1 VTGSAI
7 HAWREA
13 QRQRSDFRCDPV
25 PLSELPAWRL
35 DEGEIAHHTGGFFRI
50 VGVHTQSD
58 HKGIDGNMQPF
69 ILQPEIGILGIL
81 AKPGADGP
89 QILVQAKTE
98 PGNVG
103 AVQLAPSFQCTPS
116 NYTQRHGGERA
127 PFLDFF
133 ANPTGARVISDL
145 CQSEQGTRFL
155 GKFNRNMVVEIAP
168 GAAPE
173 AGGAWRWVP
182 AFELLQL
189 VQAQNVLNTDARSVL
204 VSTPWGYFS
213 HGAPFARWRG
223 TGGFGEQL
231 LLSYTAGEDRAEHA
245 TNDLLA
251 WIAQRRRDTSV
262 ANTRVALASLP
273 GWQSDG
279 TAIQPRG
286 TGSFAVRGFR
296 VRARDREVPE
306 WDQPLVDSAGCGL
319 VALLCQR
326 RAGVLHLLMRA
337 KAEPGLGNTIEFT
350 AAVQIPPG
358 EIAASEPEAALAA
371 LAAGASGA
379 VVHLRCEQ
387 SEEGG
392 RFFQDRND
400 YVVAEI
406 PDSLPIDDDEE
417 LRWVTLA
424 QLETLC
430 TRPGLVTNEARSA
443 ASLLLAMA

>member
-1 VTGSAI
+1 MTGSEI
-7 HAWREA
+7 HAWRDE
-13 QRQRSDFRCDPV
+13 QLQRSDFHCDPV

-35 DEGEIAHHTGGFFRI
+35 DENEIAHHTGKFFRI

-58 HKGIDGNMQPF
+58 HKGIDGNVQPF
-69 ILQPEIGILGIL
+69 ILQPEIGILGFL
-81 AKPGADGP
+81 ATPGVDGP

-116 NYTQRHGGERA
+116 NYMQSHGGKRA
-127 PFLDFF
+127 PFFDFF
-133 ANPTGARVISDL
+133 ANPGCARVISDL

-168 GAAPE
+168 GAMPE
-173 AGGAWRWVP
+173 ADGAWRWI
-182 AFELLQL
+182 AASELLQL
-189 VQAQNVLNTDARSVL
+189 VKAQNMLNTDARSVL
-204 VSTPWGYFS
+204 VSTPWDYFS
-213 HGAPFARWRG
+213 DGAPFARWRG

-245 TNDLLA
+245 THDLLH
-251 WIAQRRRDTSV
+251 WIARRRRDITV

-273 GWQSDG
+273 DWQSDA

-286 TGSFAVRGFR
+286 AGSFAVRGFR
-296 VRARDREVPE
+296 VRARDREVPD
-306 WDQPLVDSAGCGL
+306 WDQPLVDSAGRGL

-326 RAGVLHLLMRA
+326 RAGVLHILMRA
-337 KAEPGLGNTIEFT
+337 KAEPGLGNTVEFT

-358 EIAASEPEAALAA
+358 EVATSEPEAVLAA
-371 LAAGASGA
+371 LAAGGSGA
-379 VVHLRCEQ
+379 VVHLHCEQ

-392 RFFQDRND
+392 RFFRDTND

-406 PDSLPIDDDEE
+406 PSSLRICGDEE

-424 QLETLC
+424 QFETLC